1 MTSAVLAA
9 LTVKKA
15 AAHPEPVWTRTR
27 RHGPDSLAFDFKAGG
42 SSFTLELVET
52 GSGVALS
59 VTAPTDEARRIL
71 RNALVV
77 VPHLDHR
84 SALEHLAGPGV
95 QLVDVREGVEAVVA
109 QIAGAQVCISSSLHG
124 IIVAQAYGVPWVWLR
139 ISDLLI
145 SGDTFEFE
153 DFFTTLDAAA
163 VSTCNLPA
171 RSLTQPLL
179 TEVAARASLPET
191 TVDVGLVLESFP
203 FRRAC
208 IGAGQ
213 FTG

>member
-1 MTSAVLAA
+1 M
-9 LTVKKA
+9 
-15 AAHPEPVWTRTR
+15 
-27 RHGPDSLAFDFKAGG
+27 
-42 SSFTLELVET
+42 
-52 GSGVALS
+52 
-59 VTAPTDEARRIL
+59 
-71 RNALVV
+71 
-77 VPHLDHR
+77 
-84 SALEHLAGPGV
+84 
-95 QLVDVREGVEAVVA
+95 DVREGVEAVVA

-145 SGDTFEFE
+145 SGDTFKFE

-163 VSTCNLPA
+163 VSACNLPA

-179 TEVAARASLPET
+179 TEIAARASLPET
-191 TVDVGLVLESFP
+191 TVDVGLVLESLP

-208 IGAGQ
+208 SGAGQ